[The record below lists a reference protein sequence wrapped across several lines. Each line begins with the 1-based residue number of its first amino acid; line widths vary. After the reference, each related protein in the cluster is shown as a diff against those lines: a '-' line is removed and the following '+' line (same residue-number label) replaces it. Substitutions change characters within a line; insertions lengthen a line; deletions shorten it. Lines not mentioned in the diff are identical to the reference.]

1 MLWQGLGCRDQ
12 TTAYYSM
19 RALKM
24 NLWCSF
30 DGAAASWWIVIHC
43 PQSESATAMMRHLSM
58 ASQLAANVSYE
69 RKSGASQYL
78 IAIASWLSNGF
89 EDYAYC
95 FYPKG
100 FIYGVF
106 EDEK

>member
-1 MLWQGLGCRDQ
+1 
-12 TTAYYSM
+12 
-19 RALKM
+19 
-24 NLWCSF
+24 
-30 DGAAASWWIVIHC
+30 
-43 PQSESATAMMRHLSM
+43 MRHLSM

-100 FIYGVF
+100 FIYGLF
-106 EDEK
+106 EDEKLIIASQNLISMKYMGFWGFGVLGFWV